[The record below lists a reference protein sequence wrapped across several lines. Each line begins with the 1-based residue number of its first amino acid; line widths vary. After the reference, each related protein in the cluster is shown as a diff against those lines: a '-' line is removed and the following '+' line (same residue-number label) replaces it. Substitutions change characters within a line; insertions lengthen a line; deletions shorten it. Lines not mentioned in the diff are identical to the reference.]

1 MRLFSVILQLLVQIT
16 VVLRSKL
23 FLGFL
28 WFWVRGKGKGM
39 AIQRLNKNNR
49 FIRGDRPIANVS
61 TLPTVK
67 AMVDCFER
75 YLNLTIADG
84 HASEDTVK
92 TYRSRVHQFLSWCRE
107 RELYPALI
115 IQENIKEYRK
125 RLIDGDKTSPT
136 IRLSLLAIKHFYT
149 ACLADKLVKDNPV
162 IGVKAPREKREVGS
176 TIKYLTQAELHRV
189 FDSIAPT
196 YKIRGDKTAK
206 VQVLRDRIL
215 LGCMAL
221 QGCRSIE
228 MYRANLGDF
237 SESYGQHYIKLD
249 GKNSIRTAIL
259 RPDLAEEIARYR
271 QIRKSNKEKLT
282 SISPLFISLSNRRY
296 GQRLSRSGISHIV
309 DGYLSKCG
317 LKSSDLE
324 RNLSPHS
331 LRHTAGTLSLQNG
344 SSLREVQDFL
354 GHSDPKTTA
363 IYTHVL
369 NSQEN
374 NPAAKIEIDF

>member
-1 MRLFSVILQLLVQIT
+1 
-16 VVLRSKL
+16 
-23 FLGFL
+23 
-28 WFWVRGKGKGM
+28 M

-49 FIRGDRPIANVS
+49 FIRGDRQIASVS
-61 TLPTVK
+61 TLPTIK

-84 HASEDTVK
+84 QASNDTVK

-176 TIKYLTQAELHRV
+176 TIKYLTQAELHQV

-206 VQVLRDRIL
+206 VQVLRDRVL

-228 MYRANLGDF
+228 MYRANLGDV
-237 SESYGQHYIKLD
+237 SESYGQYFFKLD
-249 GKNSIRTAIL
+249 GKNSIRTVVL
-259 RPDLAEEIARYR
+259 RPDLAEEIVRYR
-271 QIRKSNKEKLT
+271 QARKLAKEKLA
-282 SISPLFISLSNRRY
+282 SDSPLFISLSNRRY
-296 GQRLSRSGISHIV
+296 GQRLSRSGIGHVV
-309 DGYLSKCG
+309 DGYLEKCG
-317 LKSSDLE
+317 LKHIDLD
-324 RNLSPHS
+324 RSLSPHS

-354 GHSDPKTTA
+354 GHADPKTTA
-363 IYTHVL
+363 VYTHVL
-369 NSQEN
+369 NVQEN
-374 NPAAKIEIDF
+374 NPASKIEIDF

>member
-1 MRLFSVILQLLVQIT
+1 
-16 VVLRSKL
+16 
-23 FLGFL
+23 
-28 WFWVRGKGKGM
+28 M
-39 AIQRLNKNNR
+39 AIRRLNGNKLNR
-49 FIRGDRPIANVS
+49 SDRSFATVS

-84 HASEDTVK
+84 HASNDTVK
-92 TYRSRVHQFLSWCRE
+92 TYRSRVHQFLSWCRK

-115 IQENIKEYRK
+115 TQANVKEYRK
-125 RLIDGDKTSPT
+125 YLVDDDKTAPT

-149 ACLADKLVKDNPV
+149 ACLAEKLVKNNPV
-162 IGVKAPREKREVGS
+162 VGVKAPKEKREVGS
-176 TIKYLTQAELHRV
+176 TIKYLTKEELQQI
-189 FDSIAPT
+189 FDSVAPT

-221 QGCRSIE
+221 QGCRSVE
-228 MYRANLGDF
+228 MYRANLGDL
-237 SESYGQHYIKLD
+237 SESYGQHYLKLD

-259 RPDLAEEIARYR
+259 RPDLAQEIAQY
-271 QIRKSNKEKLT
+271 QQARKLAKEKLT
-282 SISPLFISLSNRRY
+282 PQSPLFISLSNRRY
-296 GQRLSRSGISHIV
+296 GKRLSRSGIGHIV
-309 DGYLSKCG
+309 NRYLEKCG

-324 RNLSPHS
+324 RSLSPHS

-354 GHSDPKTTA
+354 GHSDPKT
-363 IYTHVL
+363 VRL
-369 NSQEN
+369 V
-374 NPAAKIEIDF
+374 